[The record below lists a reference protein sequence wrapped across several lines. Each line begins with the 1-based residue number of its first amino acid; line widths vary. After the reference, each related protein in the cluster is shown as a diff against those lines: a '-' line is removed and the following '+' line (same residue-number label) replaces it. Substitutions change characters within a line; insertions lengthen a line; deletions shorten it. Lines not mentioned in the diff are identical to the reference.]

1 MEDRLEDF
9 ERLSKEKDKLEAL
22 LKSAQIELQNYEL
35 FKQQVDEEKLIA
47 IQNVETNLK
56 SHYDESIK
64 YQLNELKSKLNAQFE
79 QERNGLQQKNE
90 KLLNEVKSLEGAN
103 DEIKNDYC
111 QLAAEKETIERHY
124 ENLES
129 KLKSINAS

>member
-1 MEDRLEDF
+1 MPEEFCCKVSAKSDF
-9 ERLSKEKDKLEAL
+9 K
-22 LKSAQIELQNYEL
+22 I
-35 FKQQVDEEKLIA
+35 
-47 IQNVETNLK
+47 
-56 SHYDESIK
+56 
-64 YQLNELKSKLNAQFE
+64 
-79 QERNGLQQKNE
+79 RNGLQQKNE

-129 KLKSINAS
+129 KLKSINASKGASSMQESAESLKLLQVTSMKILG